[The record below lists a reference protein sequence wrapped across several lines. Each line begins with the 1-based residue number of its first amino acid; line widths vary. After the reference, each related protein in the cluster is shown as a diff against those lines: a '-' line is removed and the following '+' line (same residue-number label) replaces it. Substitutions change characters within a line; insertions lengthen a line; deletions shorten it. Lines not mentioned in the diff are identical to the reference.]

1 MSTLKFVTIAQ
12 ARLAPKGTSLIVKVV
27 SLGEMKQGT
36 TGAGVEWKRQ
46 QVVVKD
52 NSDVQELTVWNQEIG
67 MLEVGKCYKLGTPY
81 WKEYNGNLQ
90 LSLGKF
96 CTTMECTEIDILPH
110 NGQAPTVVPD
120 APKAENHPVASAGF
134 LRITNGGITV
144 SKSGVDFKKMIT
156 DEMVKEAL
164 LIMKDKPIESILDEI
179 WACEILTKDYLQKK
193 ENQEAN
199 VQRVGLWMK
208 LLQKKLK

>member
-12 ARLAPKGTSLIVKVV
+12 ARLAPKGTSLIIKVV

-36 TGAGVEWKRQ
+36 TPAGEPWKRQ

-96 CTTMECTEIDILPH
+96 CVTMECTEADLLL
-110 NGQAPTVVPD
+110 
-120 APKAENHPVASAGF
+120 AENHPVASTPEKAVPEIPLIDYAGM
-134 LRITNGGITV
+134 T
-144 SKSGVDFKKMIT
+144 
-156 DEMVKEAL
+156 KEAL

-179 WACEILTKDYLQKK
+179 WACEVLTKDYLQSK
-193 ENQEAN
+193 ENKEPN